1 MLSRYPNREIS
12 MFNYPATVEYD
23 EDTECYEITYNDFS
37 ELQGVAY
44 AEEDIELDASDTLI
58 AGLADLIASRI
69 PVPAPSKPINDTNI
83 IVHLPLLV
91 CLKIAL
97 HNAMIQTG
105 TRKAD
110 LARKLN
116 QKAPQIDR
124 LLDVNH
130 ASKVETL
137 EQALYLLGFEVSV
150 TVNKKSDK

>member
-1 MLSRYPNREIS
+1 MFKYPASVEFDEETDSYEIS
-12 MFNYPATVEYD
+12 YR
-23 EDTECYEITYNDFS
+23 DFPD
-37 ELQGVAY
+37 LQGTAY
-44 AEEDIELDASDTLI
+44 AEEDIELDASDTLLTGI
-58 AGLADLIASRI
+58 DDLITARI
-69 PVPAPSKPINDTNI
+69 PIPSPSPQAETDIL
-83 IVHLPLLV
+83 VHLPVLA

-137 EQALYLLGFEVSV
+137 EQALYLLGYEVAV
-150 TVNKKSDK
+150 QVNKK